1 MPRGRTLSFFG
12 GNAAGL
18 SAVLLLFAASV
29 ILSARIHEER
39 QSPARNA
46 AKQPIVN
53 GDLLAEIGRRPTLAF
68 GFRNFLA
75 DIAWLKAVQVSGARS
90 MTRED
95 YDRLFHH
102 IDTSINLDPQFT
114 MPYLLGGIILGDSPD
129 HSREAL
135 QTLARGRKNHPSEWR
150 FPFFIGYI
158 RYFSLGDPIGGG
170 NALME
175 ASRVPGSAP
184 YLSLLA
190 ARMLSEGR
198 EPETALAFLDEMLR
212 QESNSDRR
220 EALMKRIREVIVER
234 DIQYLERAVAE
245 YRRKEGK
252 APAGFADLAGA
263 GLIKAVPDEPNGGNY
278 HMTPDGKI
286 FSDRISTRMKVFLPK

>member
-12 GNAAGL
+12 GTAAGL
-18 SAVLLLFAASV
+18 TAVLLLFAASV

-39 QSPARNA
+39 QLPAGNA
-46 AKQPIVN
+46 AKQPV
-53 GDLLAEIGRRPTLAF
+53 GSADLLAEISRRPTLAF
-68 GFRNFLA
+68 GFRNFLG
-75 DIAWLKAVQVSGARS
+75 DIVWLKAVQVSGARR
-90 MTRED
+90 MARED
-95 YDRLFHH
+95 YDRLHH
-102 IDTSINLDPQFT
+102 LVDTAINFDPLFT

-212 QESNSDRR
+212 QETNPDRR
-220 EALMKRIREVIVER
+220 EALMKRVREVIVER
-234 DIQYLERAVAE
+234 DIQVLERAVAE
-245 YRRKEGK
+245 YRRKAGK
-252 APAGFADLAGA
+252 TPDGFAALAGA
-263 GLIKAVPDEPNGGNY
+263 GLIQAVPDEPNGGKY
-278 HMTPDGKI
+278 RMTPDGKI
-286 FSDRISTRMKVFLPK
+286 FSDRISTRMKVFRSR

>member
-12 GNAAGL
+12 GTAAGL
-18 SAVLLLFAASV
+18 TAVLLLFAASV

-39 QSPARNA
+39 QSLARNA
-46 AKQPIVN
+46 AKQSVGK
-53 GDLLAEIGRRPTLAF
+53 GDLLAEISRRPSLAF
-68 GFRNFLA
+68 GFRNFLG
-75 DIAWLKAVQVSGARS
+75 DIVWLKAVQVSGARK
-90 MTRED
+90 MARED
-95 YDRLFHH
+95 YDQLYHL
-102 IDTSINLDPQFT
+102 IDTTINFDPLFT

-135 QTLARGRKNHPSEWR
+135 QTLVRGRKNHPSEWR

-212 QESNSDRR
+212 QETNLDRR

-234 DIQYLERAVAE
+234 DIQGLERAVAE
-245 YRRKEGK
+245 YRRKAGK
-252 APAGFADLAGA
+252 TPDGFADLAGA
-263 GLIKAVPDEPNGGNY
+263 GLIRAVPDEPNGGRY

-286 FSDRISTRMKVFLPK
+286 YSDRISTRMKVFRSR